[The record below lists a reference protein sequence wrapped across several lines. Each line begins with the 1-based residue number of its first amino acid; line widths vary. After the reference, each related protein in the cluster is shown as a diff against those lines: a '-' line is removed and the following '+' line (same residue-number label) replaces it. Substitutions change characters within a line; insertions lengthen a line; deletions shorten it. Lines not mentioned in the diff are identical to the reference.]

1 MFMKKAG
8 ILVFMSILFLAS
20 GCSHQEQEE
29 NVEKENRKIYDTKPF
44 ETWGENAKV
53 YLLFL
58 DRGYRLLG
66 GELKSFETNEEVL
79 HKLQNE
85 CSGIDFIVRD
95 LNLRKKDITT
105 ESVLTELEG
114 SKDGLDGVIIFGT
127 PRPYKLA
134 FTGLP
139 TIVVY
144 NLWEDFSEFPYKLF
158 ITGKEEDSILVGG
171 PDYKGGKILTA
182 QLDRRLTCSP
192 SITSAMF
199 EDLVY
204 KIKLIQAIKKLK
216 ESRILYFHPS
226 VHYGLPY
233 KYLSR
238 EDYLPGGDRDR
249 HFPEDFNE
257 TYTHELKE
265 SLGIEIVLVD
275 PEEFYEAVRNTEFK
289 KAEEIA
295 DMWIDEAEDMQFTTK
310 SEVIKAA
317 KSYLAVEALRKKYN
331 CNAVINYFRT
341 LTDRV
346 ETEGRSKGQWKNE
359 DRFWPGIAHME
370 FMKRGIQA
378 ICQDYPNLMVAQLLG
393 FFLTGRPSMMGNY
406 IMDTFNNVETI
417 THCGGPI
424 NPYGDDRRVPYIIKS
439 HALTPVPPLQ
449 PGSGTGLKI
458 FFPLNETVTIWKV
471 HVLQKKIKVHTG
483 TTVDGYS
490 IYNDLDNAM
499 RCRTKLV
506 VKPDDI
512 KKVQKLWN
520 PNEYGRH
527 QGAIFGDLKQEIKD
541 LGTLLGY
548 EVIELDK

>member
-1 MFMKKAG
+1 MDPRKK
-8 ILVFMSILFLAS
+8 IILFLVSVLFLANA
-20 GCSHQEQEE
+20 GLLQAQEYEDFQ
-29 NVEKENRKIYDTKPF
+29 N
-44 ETWGENAKV
+44 WGENAKI

-66 GELKSFETNEEVL
+66 GELKSLETNEEVL

-85 CSGIDFIVRD
+85 CSGIEFIVRD
-95 LNLRKKDITT
+95 LSLRKKDITK
-105 ESVLTELEG
+105 ESVLTELYG
-114 SKDGLDGVIIFGT
+114 SYDIGGQPVKRLKEDLDGVVIFGT

-144 NLWEDFSEFPYKLF
+144 NLWEDFSEIPYKLF
-158 ITGKEEDSILVGG
+158 STGKEEDSILVGG
-171 PDYKGGKILTA
+171 TDYKVRERGIGWWFPSRGKILTA
-182 QLDRRLTCSP
+182 MLDRRLTCSP
-192 SITSAMF
+192 SISSAMF

-216 ESRILYFHPS
+216 ESRILYFHPT
-226 VHYGLPY
+226 VRGWPY
-233 KYLSR
+233 RYLSR

-257 TYTHELKE
+257 TYTRELKE
-265 SLGIEIVLVD
+265 SLGVEIVLVD
-275 PEEFYEAVRNTEFK
+275 PKEFYEAFRNAEFK

-310 SEVIKAA
+310 SEVIKVA
-317 KSYLAVEALRKKYN
+317 KVYLAVEELRKKYN
-331 CNAVINYFRT
+331 CNAIINFFRT
-341 LTDRV
+341 LTGKD
-346 ETEGRSKGQWKNE
+346 ETIE
-359 DRFWPGIAHME
+359 DRFWPGITHME

-378 ICQDYPNLMVAQLLG
+378 FCQDYPNLMVAQLLG
-393 FFLTGRPSMMGNY
+393 YFLTGRPSMMGNY
-406 IMDTFNNVETI
+406 IIDTFNNVETI

-424 NPYGDDRRVPYIIKS
+424 NPHGDDRVPYIIKS
-439 HALTPVPPLQ
+439 HALSPAPPLQ

-471 HVLQKKIKVHTG
+471 HVLQKKIRVHTG

-499 RCRTKLV
+499 PCRTKLV
-506 VKPDDI
+506 VKSDDMQKI
-512 KKVQKLWN
+512 QKLWN

-527 QGAIFGDLKQEIKD
+527 QEAIFGDLRKEIKD

-548 EVIELDK
+548 EVIELDR